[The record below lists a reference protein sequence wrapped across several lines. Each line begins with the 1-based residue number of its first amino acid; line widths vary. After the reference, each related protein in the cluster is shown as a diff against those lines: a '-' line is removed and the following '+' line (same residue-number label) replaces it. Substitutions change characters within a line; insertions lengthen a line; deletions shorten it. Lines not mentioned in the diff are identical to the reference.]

1 MVDRLLILDD
11 PRDALAPAIGARC
24 PGLAIES
31 RRSRA
36 PDVGEAIARA
46 DILLAWTL
54 PREAT
59 GRAGRLRWVQSQG
72 AGVEGL
78 LGAAELGEQVVITR
92 VGAGFEVPMAEYV
105 LGYLLALTLEVPRA
119 LEQQRRRAW
128 EPYSAPVLRG
138 RTALVVG
145 LGAIG
150 SEMARLLRASGL
162 RVLGVNRSGRPC
174 PDADETHS
182 VAALDAVLPRAEIVV
197 LVAPLTAETRHLLD
211 GRRLGLLPRGAWLVN
226 VGRGALVDEAALV
239 AALESGQVGRAVLDV
254 FEREPLPAESPLW
267 GMANVV
273 VTPHVSGPD
282 DVTIMCDVFVEN
294 YRRFRA
300 GEPLLYQVDRARGY

>member
-1 MVDRLLILDD
+1 LDRLLILDD
-11 PRDALAPAIGARC
+11 PGDALAPMVAARC
-24 PGLAIES
+24 PGLVVES
-31 RRSRA
+31 RRHDA
-36 PDVGEAIARA
+36 PDLGEAMERANIAF
-46 DILLAWTL
+46 AWKL
-54 PREAT
+54 PREA
-59 GRAGRLRWVQSQG
+59 GRRAGRLRWVQSQG

-78 LGAAELGEQVVITR
+78 LAAPGLAEQVVITR
-92 VGAGFEVPMAEYV
+92 IGAGFEVAMAEYV

-150 SEMARLLRASGL
+150 SEVARLLRAAGL
-162 RVLGVNRSGRPC
+162 RVLGVSRSGQGC
-174 PDADETHS
+174 LHADETHS
-182 VAALDAVLPRAEIVV
+182 VAELDAVLPRAEIVV

-226 VGRGALVDEAALV
+226 VGRGALVDELALIAALQ
-239 AALESGQVGRAVLDV
+239 SGQVGRAVLDV

-267 GMANVV
+267 GMTSVV

-282 DVTIMCDVFVEN
+282 DVSIMCNVFVEN